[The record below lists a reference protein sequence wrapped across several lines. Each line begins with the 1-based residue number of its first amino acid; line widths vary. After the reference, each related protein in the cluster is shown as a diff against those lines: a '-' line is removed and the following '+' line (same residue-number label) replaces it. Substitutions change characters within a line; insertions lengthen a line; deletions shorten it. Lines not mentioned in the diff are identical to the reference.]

1 MIYAVYDISAD
12 TWYLLGAY
20 QTSTEVIEFYQ
31 TMCQAPFW
39 KDRLSAL
46 YVIGSF
52 DMDTGS
58 IVPCE
63 KSRILMSGKS
73 VSETTFLPEDTPI
86 EGAGGEFS
94 PQNEQTEKTPKRF
107 TVFRKIFGSI
117 RHD

>member
-1 MIYAVYDISAD
+1 MIYAVYDITAD

-39 KDRLSAL
+39 RDRLSAL

-52 DMDTGS
+52 DMDTGV
-58 IVPCE
+58 ITPCE
-63 KSRILMSGKS
+63 KSRILMSGRS
-73 VSETTFLPEDTPI
+73 VSEITSVPADHNS
-86 EGAGGEFS
+86 EGAGGELS
-94 PQNEQTEKTPKRF
+94 PQNEHPEKSPRRF
-107 TVFRKIFGSI
+107 SVFRKIFGSI